1 MDFKTIENYFSS
13 EKKCEELLSEYE
25 TLFMEVDMIAEKLAN
40 GEVENDQDIKEALA
54 KTTGLYMQLN
64 IVTEI
69 ANTTKSKEE
78 GRLNFVKVKELEDDN
93 KKVVQ
98 AQLDK
103 QISHE
108 VQYLRRLR
116 NIFKAYRDSAD
127 KAIGS
132 CQSRLKNYKVGNYQP
147 VETEE

>member
-1 MDFKTIENYFSS
+1 MNYTQIENYFSN

-69 ANTTKSKEE
+69 ANTTKFKEE
-78 GRLNFVKVKELEDDN
+78 GRLNFVKVKELEDEG

-108 VQYLRRLR
+108 VQYLRRVR